1 MRMRTPLREVR
12 GLGSTGTGTSMFIR
26 QRLTAIAQVVLVPA
40 FVAILVA
47 LAGRSRP
54 EVVAALSSP
63 PIALIMAAGIVSVCI
78 HMRIGMQVIIEDY
91 VHQELAKIAALVAS
105 TLYCAGIALTGL
117 FAILKI
123 SFGV

>member
-12 GLGSTGTGTSMFIR
+12 GLGSAGTGTSMFIR

-40 FVAILVA
+40 FVAILAA

-54 EVVAALSSP
+54 EVAAALSSP

-105 TLYCAGIALTGL
+105 TLYCAGIALTCL

-123 SFGV
+123 SLGV